1 MASEERTGRAAFLVA
16 TGILSSRI
24 LGLFRSA
31 VFAHFFGVSAAGD
44 AFNVAFRI
52 PNMLQNLFG
61 EGVLSAS
68 FIPEYSGL
76 RARNDIAHAREV
88 AGAVAGGLAL
98 VAAGAVLL
106 GVLGA
111 PWLVRIIAPGFEGAK
126 YLLAVELTRI
136 LFPGAAL
143 LVFSAWCLGVLNS
156 HRKFLLSYTASVAW
170 NIAMIATLI
179 IFGPARTAPRL
190 AVALA
195 WGSVIGS
202 AAQFLVQIPSV
213 IRYAGVIWP
222 NLHFRAEATRR
233 VFSNFVPVFVG
244 RGVVQLSG
252 FVDLLLASFVPGA
265 VTALTYSQT
274 LYMLPGSLFGQAVAA
289 AELPAMSSVL
299 GSDEEVAAALRDR
312 LNAAM
317 RRIAFFVLPCVV
329 AFLFLGGV
337 IASALFQT
345 GKFHGSDAR
354 WVWEILGGSTIGLMA
369 STLGRLDSSTYY
381 ALRDTRTPL
390 KFAIVRIAVTTVL
403 GYVSLMYVPGWLGI
417 DPRWGVAGLTASA
430 GIAGWLEF
438 VMLRRGLTRKIGR
451 TGLSARYVLRLW
463 AAALPAVALAEL
475 VRLGTRRL
483 LPMPAGVVILGT
495 YGVAYLVIARL
506 IRIPGAIELTDRIE
520 RRFRRRDG
528 SGAAV

>member
-1 MASEERTGRAAFLVA
+1 MSEERTGRAAFLVA
-16 TGILSSRI
+16 VGIFSSRVV
-24 LGLFRSA
+24 GLLRSA

-68 FIPEYSGL
+68 FIPEYTGL
-76 RARNDIAHAREV
+76 RARDDLEHAREV

-98 VAAGAVLL
+98 VAAVAVLL

-111 PWLVRIIAPGFEGAK
+111 PWLVRVIAPGFTGAK
-126 YLLAVELTRI
+126 YELAVELTRI

-143 LVFSAWCLGVLNS
+143 LVFSAWCLGILNS

-170 NIAMIATLI
+170 NIAMIATLVM
-179 IFGPARTAPRL
+179 FGPHRTAPRL

-202 AAQFLVQIPSV
+202 AAQFLVQVPSV
-213 IRYAGVIWP
+213 VRYAGVIWP
-222 NLHFRAEATRR
+222 NLHFRAAATKR
-233 VFSNFVPVFVG
+233 VFANFGNVFVG
-244 RGVVQLSG
+244 RGVVQISG
-252 FVDLLLASFVPGA
+252 FIDLLLASYVPGA

-274 LYMLPGSLFGQAVAA
+274 IYMIPGSLFGQAVAA

-299 GSDEEVAAALRDR
+299 GTDEEIAAVLRSR
-312 LNAAM
+312 LNAGM
-317 RRIAFFVLPCVV
+317 RRIAFFVVPCVV

-337 IASALFQT
+337 IAAALFQT
-345 GKFHGSDAR
+345 GRFHGSDAR
-354 WVWEILGGSTIGLMA
+354 WVWEILGGSTIGLLA

-390 KFAIVRIAVTTVL
+390 KFAVFRIALTTVL
-403 GYVSLMYVPGWLGI
+403 GYFSLMYVPRWLGI

-438 VMLRRGLTRKIGR
+438 ILLRRGLTRRIGR
-451 TGLSARYVLRLW
+451 TGLDVAYVVRLW
-463 AAALPAVALAEL
+463 AAALPSVAIAEL
-475 VRLGTRRL
+475 LRLAVGRL
-483 LPMPAGVVILGT
+483 PAMPAGMLILGT
-495 YGVAYLVIARL
+495 YGVAYLVMARWL
-506 IRIPGAIELTDRIE
+506 QIPTALEVTERLE
-520 RRFRRRDG
+520 RRVRRTAGVPRG
-528 SGAAV
+528 E

>member
-1 MASEERTGRAAFLVA
+1 MAEERTGRAAFLVA
-16 TGILSSRI
+16 VGILCSRV
-24 LGLFRSA
+24 LGLLRSA

-68 FIPEYSGL
+68 FIPEYAGL
-76 RARNDIAHAREV
+76 RARDDVPHAREV
-88 AGAVAGGLAL
+88 AGAVAGGLGL
-98 VAAGAVLL
+98 VAATAVLL

-111 PWLVRIIAPGFEGAK
+111 PWLVRVIAPGFSGAK
-126 YLLAVELTRI
+126 YELTVQLTRI

-143 LVFSAWCLGVLNS
+143 LVLSAWCLGILNS
-156 HRKFLLSYTASVAW
+156 HRKFLLSYTAPVAW
-170 NIAMIATLI
+170 NVAMIATLL
-179 IFGPARTAPRL
+179 IFGPGRDAAHL
-190 AVALA
+190 AVFLA

-202 AAQFLVQIPSV
+202 AAQFLVQVPSV
-213 IRYAGVIWP
+213 IRYAGRIAP
-222 NLHFRAEATRR
+222 NFHFKAEAARR
-233 VFSNFVPVFVG
+233 VFSNFGPVFVG

-289 AELPAMSSVL
+289 AELPAMSSAL
-299 GSDEEVAAALRDR
+299 GTDAEVAAVLRGR

-317 RRIAFFVLPCVV
+317 ARIAFFVVPCVV

-337 IASALFQT
+337 IASMLFQT
-345 GKFHGSDAR
+345 GRFHGSDAR
-354 WVWEILGGSTIGLMA
+354 WVWEILGGSTIGLLA

-390 KFAIVRIAVTTVL
+390 KFAVMRIALTTVL
-403 GYVSLMYVPGWLGI
+403 GYVSLMYVPRWLGI

-430 GIAGWLEF
+430 GVAGWLEF
-438 VMLRRGLTRKIGR
+438 VMLRRGLTKRIGR
-451 TGLSARYVLRLW
+451 TGLSAPYVLRLW
-463 AAALPAVALAEL
+463 GAALPAVAIAEL
-475 VRLGTRRL
+475 VRIPLGGFPTTIRGIIVL
-483 LPMPAGVVILGT
+483 GV
-495 YGVAYLVIARL
+495 YGVAYLAIARAL
-506 IRIPGAIELTDRIE
+506 RIPGALELTERIE
-520 RRFRRRDG
+520 RKLGRRPA
-528 SGAAV
+528 SAPAA